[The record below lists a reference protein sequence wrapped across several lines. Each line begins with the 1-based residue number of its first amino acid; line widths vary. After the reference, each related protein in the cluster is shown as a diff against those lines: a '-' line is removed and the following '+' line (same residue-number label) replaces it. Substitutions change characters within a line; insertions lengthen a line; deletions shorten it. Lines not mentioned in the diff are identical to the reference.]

1 MLNSE
6 ETDLINEEEEWA
18 STENDVIEEVKDFA
32 KKSNEAYGELY
43 KRIRDEREFAS
54 GEQWNK
60 SDESN
65 RGEGRAEM
73 TVNMCD
79 VFINAAVNPFM
90 ARPFKIKAIPR
101 WSEKS
106 YQEYFINAI
115 AENGQPWPDM
125 PQTTSINEEVAKLNE
140 RLTAIQNDYSTN
152 ESNGEG
158 LTDSVSVG
166 LGFTYATI
174 EEVLG
179 EKKIKYNHIED
190 QTMVILDPDAK
201 GVALEVADRIGVVDF
216 ITIDKAKELY
226 GSDIV
231 RLGDSENA
239 KLSDFGSSWE
249 VPKDNVAVVTYFRK
263 DGHSVEYF
271 RLCGDHIVDYGVFEG
286 LEYLPVF
293 AFVGDRKWIK
303 KKRSFSG
310 MIRKIKSE
318 QKIIN
323 YNQSML
329 IERLAKSPKGFF
341 VGYDAAFEG
350 YEDDFQNAEH
360 GTSRVV
366 RGNLHADGDSD
377 TSRLPLP
384 TYIQPRVDSSDIQQ
398 IFNLSLNQM
407 SVATGVSPNGIVEQN
422 ITDQKT
428 ATEVLLRTKSSQ
440 SNVSHYIDHAKET
453 VRVSG
458 TVLAHLCI
466 MLYGIE
472 LPKGSYDIVV
482 EEGCVSLTK
491 MEEDREKLLALAQIV
506 PEAFKPLITQRI
518 VRTLDI
524 EGGKELSDQL
534 YNMLP
539 AELRGGVPSWQE
551 FQAQQL
557 QMQQL
562 QQTIAQMQA
571 ENKQLNDQ
579 LTQAQL
585 RTRTDIIMEDKKF
598 EHQVQLK
605 QLDFAHD
612 QQAAAQQMV
621 LEAKKEQ
628 FDAQKEL
635 EKQKQESRTRIA
647 EKVID
652 NMTQPPQ
659 IVAPQAPQQNF

>member
-1 MLNSE
+1 MLDE
-6 ETDLINEEEEWA
+6 EDEQRQWNEAEDEIIN
-18 STENDVIEEVKDFA
+18 EVKDFA
-32 KKSNEAYGELY
+32 KKSNEFYGDLY
-43 KRIRDEREFAS
+43 KRIREEREFAA
-54 GEQWNK
+54 GEQWSK
-60 SDESN
+60 GDATN
-65 RGEGRAEM
+65 RGAGRAEL

-79 VFINAAVNPFM
+79 VFINAAVNPFK
-90 ARPFKIKAIPR
+90 AKPFKIKAIPR
-101 WSEKS
+101 WS
-106 YQEYFINAI
+106 QETFVEYLTSNLDSFGLQPAAI
-115 AENGQPWPDM
+115 
-125 PQTTSINEEVAKLNE
+125 PQITEEVAKLNS

-158 LTDSVSVG
+158 LTDSTSVG
-166 LGFTYATI
+166 LGFTYATF
-174 EEVLG
+174 EDVLG
-179 EKKIKYNHIED
+179 EKVIKYNHIED

-201 GVALEVADRIGVVDF
+201 GVALENADRIAVVDIISYTKAKEQF
-216 ITIDKAKELY
+216 GNDVVDYNNPDKAKLT
-226 GSDIV
+226 
-231 RLGDSENA
+231 
-239 KLSDFGSSWE
+239 DFGSTWE
-249 VPKDNVAVVTYFRK
+249 VPKDHVAVITYFRK

-293 AFVGDRKWIK
+293 AFVGDRKWIG

-310 MIRKIKSE
+310 MIRKIKAE

-323 YNQSML
+323 YNQSQL

-341 VGYDAAFEG
+341 LGYSEAFEG
-350 YEDDFQNAEH
+350 NEEGYQNALH
-360 GTSRVV
+360 GTNMIVE
-366 RGNLHADGDSD
+366 GNLHADNDSD
-377 TSRLPLP
+377 PSRLPLP
-384 TYIQPRVDSSDIQQ
+384 QWIEPHVLTDDITA
-398 IFNLSLNQM
+398 IYNLSVNQM

-440 SNVSHYIDHAKET
+440 SNVSHYINHAKET
-453 VRVSG
+453 IRVAGS
-458 TVLAHLCI
+458 VLAHMCI
-466 MLYGIE
+466 MLYGID

-506 PEAFKPLITQRI
+506 PDSFKPLITQRI
-518 VRTLDI
+518 VKTLDI
-524 EGGKELSDQL
+524 EGGNELAEQL

-562 QQTIAQMQA
+562 QQQIAQMQA

-585 RTRTDIIMEDKKF
+585 RTNTDLIMEDKKF
-598 EHQVQLK
+598 QHQVQLK

-612 QQAAAQQMV
+612 QQESAQQAI
-621 LEAKKEQ
+621 LEAKKDEH
-628 FDAQKEL
+628 DREMEL
-635 EKQKQESRTRIA
+635 ESKAMETKERLA
-647 EKVID
+647 EKVVE
-652 NMTQPPQ
+652 TVAAPPQ
-659 IVAPQAPQQNF
+659 IVAPPVTM

>member
-1 MLNSE
+1 MLTRE

-18 STENDVIEEVKDFA
+18 KTEDDIIEEVKDFA
-32 KKSNEAYGELY
+32 KKSNETYKDLY
-43 KRIRDEREFAS
+43 KRIREERDFAA
-54 GEQWNK
+54 GQQWN
-60 SDESN
+60 DGDRTN
-65 RGEGRAEM
+65 RGDGRAEM

-79 VFINAAVNPFM
+79 VFINAAVNPFK

-101 WSEKS
+101 WSENT
-106 YQEYFINAI
+106 YQDYYVNAI
-115 AENGQPWPDM
+115 AENGQQWPNM
-125 PQTTSINEEVAKLNE
+125 PQTTSINEEVAKLNS

-158 LTDSVSVG
+158 LTDAVSVG

-174 EEVLG
+174 DEILG
-179 EKKIKYNHIED
+179 EKQIKYNHIED

-201 GVALEVADRIGVVDF
+201 GVALENADRIAVVDF
-216 ITIDKAKELY
+216 ITLSKAKELY

-231 RLGDSENA
+231 RLGDAENA
-239 KLSDFGSSWE
+239 KLYDFGSCWE
-249 VPKDNVAVVTYFRK
+249 VPKDHVAVVTYFRR
-263 DGHSVEYF
+263 DGHSIEYF
-271 RLCGDHIVDYGVFEG
+271 RLCGDHIVDYGEFEG
-286 LEYLPVF
+286 LDYLPVF
-293 AFVGDRKWIK
+293 AFVGDRKWIN
-303 KKRSFSG
+303 KKRSFCG
-310 MIRKIKSE
+310 MVRKIKSE

-323 YNQSML
+323 YNQSQL

-341 VGYDAAFEG
+341 VGYDGAFEG
-350 YEDDFQNAEH
+350 YEDDYQNAEH

-377 TSRLPLP
+377 QSRLPLP
-384 TYIQPRVDSSDIQQ
+384 QYIQPRVETSDIQN
-398 IFNLSLNQM
+398 IYNLSLNQM

-422 ITDQKT
+422 LTDQKT

-440 SNVSHYIDHAKET
+440 SNVSQYINHAKET

-458 TVLAHLCI
+458 AVMAHLAI

-506 PEAFKPLITQRI
+506 PESFKPLITQRI
-518 VRTLDI
+518 VKTLDI
-524 EGGKELSDQL
+524 EGGAELSEQL

-562 QQTIAQMQA
+562 QQQIAQMQA

-585 RTRTDIIMEDKKF
+585 RTQTDIIMEDKKF
-598 EHQVQLK
+598 EHQVALK
-605 QLDFAHD
+605 ELDFAHD
-612 QQAAAQQMV
+612 QEAAAKKMV

-628 FDAQKEL
+628 FDAQNDL

-659 IVAPQAPQQNF
+659 IVAPGVSNNI

>member
-1 MLNSE
+1 ML
-6 ETDLINEEEEWA
+6 EEEMTEEELVGRQREWEQA
-18 STENDVIEEVKDFA
+18 EDEIIAEVKEFA
-32 KKSNEAYGELY
+32 KKSNEAYKDLY
-43 KRIRDEREFAS
+43 KRIRSERDFAA
-54 GEQWNK
+54 GVQWG
-60 SDESN
+60 DPDRAN
-65 RGEGRAEM
+65 RGDKRAEL

-79 VFINAAVNPFM
+79 VFINAAVNPFK

-101 WSEKS
+101 WSEDT
-106 YQEYFINAI
+106 YQEYYVNAI
-115 AENGQPWPDM
+115 AENEQPWPNM
-125 PQTTSINEEVAKLNE
+125 PQTTSINDEVAKLNS
-140 RLTAIQNDYSTN
+140 RLTAVQNDYSTN

-179 EKKIKYNHIED
+179 EKQVKYYHIED

-201 GVALEVADRIGVVDF
+201 GVALECADRIGVVDF
-216 ITIDKAKELY
+216 LSLSKAREKFGE
-226 GSDIV
+226 DIV
-231 RLGDSENA
+231 GFDGAENA
-239 KLSDFGSSWE
+239 KLTDFGSNWE
-249 VPKDNVAVVTYFRK
+249 VPKDHVAVVTYFRK
-263 DGHSVEYF
+263 DGHSIEYF

-293 AFVGDRKWIK
+293 AFVGDRKWID

-310 MIRKIKSE
+310 MVRKIKAE

-323 YNQSML
+323 YNQSQL

-341 VGYDAAFEG
+341 LGYNESFEG
-350 YEDDFQNAEH
+350 NEEDFQNAEF
-360 GTSRVV
+360 GTSMVV
-366 RGNLHADGDSD
+366 RGNLHADKDPE
-377 TSRLPLP
+377 RLPLP
-384 TYIQPRVDSSDIQQ
+384 QYIQPRVETADIQS
-398 IFNLSLNQM
+398 IYNLSVNQM

-440 SNVSHYIDHAKET
+440 SNVSHYINHAKET
-453 VRVSG
+453 IRISG
-458 TVLAHLCI
+458 AVIAHLCI
-466 MLYGIE
+466 QLYGIE

-506 PEAFKPLITQRI
+506 PESFKPLITQRI

-524 EGGKELSDQL
+524 EGGNELSQQL

-551 FQAQQL
+551 FQAQQI

-562 QQTIAQMQA
+562 QQQIAQMQA

-598 EHQVQLK
+598 EHEVQLK

-628 FDAQKEL
+628 FDAQKDL
-635 EKQKQESRTRIA
+635 EKQKIESETRMA

-652 NMTQPPQ
+652 NITQPPQ
-659 IVAPQAPQQNF
+659 LVAPGMQNNI